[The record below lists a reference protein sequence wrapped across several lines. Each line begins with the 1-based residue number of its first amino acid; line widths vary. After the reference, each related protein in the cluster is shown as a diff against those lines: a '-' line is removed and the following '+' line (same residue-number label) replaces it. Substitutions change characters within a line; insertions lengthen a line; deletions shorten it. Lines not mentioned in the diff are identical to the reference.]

1 MVKHGTRI
9 FAVEILWMKVIK
21 TFWHFLA
28 LPYGYI
34 QRIYT
39 TILSEIDKAPN
50 QIVYHSQGNP
60 RPPCGKSWEYCR
72 GPVKVSSMTPPC
84 LIKNNVQ
91 MHEMTHS
98 TWPTVVLHYLKPTE

>member
-9 FAVEILWMKVIK
+9 FAVEILLMKVIK
-21 TFWHFLA
+21 AFLHFLA
-28 LPYGYI
+28 LLYGYI

-39 TILSEIDKAPN
+39 TILSEIDKAPY
-50 QIVYHSQGNP
+50 QTVYNSQGNS
-60 RPPCGKSWEYCR
+60 RPPCCKSWEYCR

-98 TWPTVVLHYLKPTE
+98 TWPTVVPYFLKPTE